1 MTSVPDVF
9 GASAVSRV
17 QAALDAANDTQ
28 NTLNAFI
35 SIDDERALERASEI
49 DAKINK
55 GEHVGPLAGVP
66 VGLKD
71 LIDQKGRVTT
81 AGSAFYRQEP
91 GTNAPCVDA
100 LEQAGAV
107 IIGKTGLHEWA
118 FGFSSENPHWGV
130 IRNPWDQTTSPGGSS
145 GGSAVAVA
153 AGITPISIGTDTGG
167 SVRVPAALCGTYGLK
182 VTHGRIPLDG
192 VFPLVNSMDT
202 VGPLAD
208 SIENI
213 NLAYRTMSSDSA
225 PEPGPAPMRLG
236 IPQPW
241 HQNSPTDDDIAGEFA
256 NAVAALRDMGHE
268 VHSIEMPDVEP
279 SIQLWNFIAEEVRVV
294 HGEFRRE
301 SQPYGKDVS
310 ERLDDAD
317 LVTEEEGVKAK
328 VWQKMI
334 RTRFS
339 DALST
344 VDFLITPTVP
354 VRRKVIGEE
363 NIGDRHYRAV
373 LSYFSA
379 LVNHSLHPA
388 IALPLLSSGAPSTS
402 LQVIGSRDSEAALI
416 AFGRTLEAQ
425 KLVGFEPSP
434 VDSPKPGGG

>member
-1 MTSVPDVF
+1 MF

-17 QAALDAANDTQ
+17 QTALDAANDTQ

-49 DAKINK
+49 DASIDK
-55 GEHVGPLAGVP
+55 GEPVGPLAGVP

-91 GTNAPCVDA
+91 EASAPCVDA
-100 LEQAGAV
+100 LEQAGVV

-130 IRNPWDQTTSPGGSS
+130 IRNPRDQTTSPGGSS

-167 SVRVPAALCGTYGLK
+167 SVRVPAALCGVYGLK
-182 VTHGRIPLDG
+182 VTHGRISLDG
-192 VFPLVNSMDT
+192 VFPLVSSIDT

-208 SIENI
+208 SMENI
-213 NLAYRTMSSDSA
+213 DLAYRAMSSDSA
-225 PEPGPAPMRLG
+225 PEPGPASMRLG

-241 HQNSPTDDDIAGEFA
+241 HEDSPTDDDIAAEFA
-256 NAVAALRDMGHE
+256 NAVAALRDIGHE

-279 SIQLWNFIAEEVRVV
+279 SIQLWNSIAEEVRMT

-301 SQPYGKDVS
+301 SRPYGKDVAQ
-310 ERLDDAD
+310 RLDDAD
-317 LVTEEEGVKAK
+317 LVTEEEVVRAKA
-328 VWQKMI
+328 WQEMI

-339 DALST
+339 DALAT

-354 VRRKVIGEE
+354 VRRKIIGEE
-363 NIGDRHYRAV
+363 RIGDRHYRAV

-379 LVNHSLHPA
+379 LVNHSLLPA
-388 IALPLLSSGAPSTS
+388 IALPLLSSGAPPTS
-402 LQVIGSRDSEAALI
+402 LQVIGCRDSEAALI
-416 AFGRTLEAQ
+416 AFGRTLEAER
-425 KLVGFEPSP
+425 LVGFEPSP
-434 VDSPKPGGG
+434 IDSGKPGGG

>member
-1 MTSVPDVF
+1 VF
-9 GASAVSRV
+9 GTSAVSRV
-17 QAALDAANDTQ
+17 QDALDAANGTQ
-28 NTLNAFI
+28 GTLNAFI

-49 DAKINK
+49 DARIDK
-55 GEHVGPLAGVP
+55 GEYVGPLAGVP

-71 LIDQKGRVTT
+71 LIDQIGRVTT
-81 AGSAFYRQEP
+81 TGSAFYRLEP
-91 GTNAPCVDA
+91 RTSAPCVDA
-100 LEQAGAV
+100 LQQAGAV

-153 AGITPISIGTDTGG
+153 AGITPLSIGTDTGG
-167 SVRVPAALCGTYGLK
+167 SVRVPAAMCGTYGLK
-182 VTHGRIPLDG
+182 VTYGRISLDG
-192 VFPLVNSMDT
+192 VFPLVSSIDT

-213 NLAYRTMSSDSA
+213 DLAYRAMSSDSE
-225 PEPGPAPMRLG
+225 PEPDPAPMRLG

-241 HQNSPTDDDIAGEFA
+241 HENSPWGDDIAGEFE
-256 NAVAALRDMGHE
+256 NAVAALRDIGHA

-279 SIQLWNFIAEEVRVV
+279 SIQLWNSIAEEVRMV

-301 SQPYGKDVS
+301 NQLYGEDVAK
-310 ERLDDAD
+310 RLDDAD
-317 LVTEEEGVKAK
+317 LVTEEEGVKARA
-328 VWQKMI
+328 WQKMI

-363 NIGDRHYRAV
+363 GIGDRHYRSV

-388 IALPLLSSGAPSTS
+388 IALPLLSSGVPPAS
-402 LQVIGSRDSEAALI
+402 LQVIGPRDSEAALI
-416 AFGRTLEAQ
+416 AFGRTLETQ
-425 KLVGFEPSP
+425 RLVGFEPAQ
-434 VDSPKPGGG
+434 VNSPKPDRG

>member
-1 MTSVPDVF
+1 ML

-17 QAALDAANDTQ
+17 QAALDAANGTQ

-49 DAKINK
+49 DARINK

-71 LIDQKGRVTT
+71 LIDQRGRVTT
-81 AGSAFYRQEP
+81 AGSAFYRQET

-107 IIGKTGLHEWA
+107 IIGRTGLHEWA

-167 SVRVPAALCGTYGLK
+167 SVRVPAALCGVYGLK
-182 VTHGRIPLDG
+182 VTHGRIPLAG
-192 VFPLVNSMDT
+192 VFPLVGSIDT

-213 NLAYRTMSSDSA
+213 NIAYRTMSSDSA

-241 HQNSPTDDDIAGEFA
+241 HENSPTDDDIAGEFA
-256 NAVAALRDMGHE
+256 NTVAALRDMGHE
-268 VHSIEMPDVEP
+268 VHPIEMPDVEP
-279 SIQLWNFIAEEVRVV
+279 SIQLWNSIAEEVRMV

-301 SQPYGKDVS
+301 SQPYGKDVAK
-310 ERLDDAD
+310 RLDDAE

-363 NIGDRHYRAV
+363 SIGDRHYRAV

-402 LQVIGSRDSEAALI
+402 LQVIGSRDSEAALV

>member
-1 MTSVPDVF
+1 MF
-9 GASAVSRV
+9 GTSAVSRV
-17 QAALDAANDTQ
+17 QDALDAANGTQ
-28 NTLNAFI
+28 GTLNAFI

-49 DAKINK
+49 DARIDK
-55 GEHVGPLAGVP
+55 GEYVGPLAGVP

-71 LIDQKGRVTT
+71 LIDQMGRVTT
-81 AGSAFYRQEP
+81 TGSAFYRLEP
-91 GTNAPCVDA
+91 RTSAPCVDA
-100 LEQAGAV
+100 LQQAGAV

-153 AGITPISIGTDTGG
+153 AGITPLSIGTDTGG
-167 SVRVPAALCGTYGLK
+167 SVRIPAAMCGTYGLK
-182 VTHGRIPLDG
+182 VTYGRISLDG
-192 VFPLVNSMDT
+192 VFPLVSSIDT

-213 NLAYRTMSSDSA
+213 DLAYRAMSSDSE
-225 PEPGPAPMRLG
+225 PEPDPAPMRLG

-241 HQNSPTDDDIAGEFA
+241 HENSPWGDDIAEEFE
-256 NAVAALRDMGHE
+256 NAVAALRDIGHA

-279 SIQLWNFIAEEVRVV
+279 SIQLWNSIAGEVRMV
-294 HGEFRRE
+294 HGEFRRDNRL
-301 SQPYGKDVS
+301 YGEDVAK
-310 ERLDDAD
+310 RLDDAD
-317 LVTEEEGVKAK
+317 LVTEEEGVEARA
-328 VWQKMI
+328 WQKMI
-334 RTRFS
+334 RNRFS
-339 DALST
+339 DALGT

-363 NIGDRHYRAV
+363 GIGDRHYRSV

-388 IALPLLSSGAPSTS
+388 IALPLMSSGAPPTS

-416 AFGRTLEAQ
+416 AFGRTLETQ
-425 KLVGFEPSP
+425 GLVGFEPAQ
-434 VDSPKPGGG
+434 VNSPKPNRG